1 MDTSTAILHVATIL
15 IAARIMGEVAA
26 RFRVPSVIGE
36 IVAGIILG
44 PSMFGLIEAEGLI
57 WVLAEIGIILL
68 LFQIGLETDLS
79 KLVKSGTKSVVV
91 AVTGFIVPFVT
102 CFALSYYWFELDQ
115 IVSLLIAGTMTA
127 TSIGITMRT
136 LSDLGRGQSREGR
149 IILGAAVLDDI
160 MGVLLLAILFN
171 FITSGSVDIAGAAK
185 ILLFMLVFFLI
196 APAMAK
202 SISYIIHRWE
212 KVSEIPGMIPT
223 TVVSLVLFL
232 AWISHAVGIPEL
244 LGGFATGLALSR
256 RFFLPFGIALKADPK
271 FSRRVNKQM
280 QPIIQLF
287 TPIFFAAVG
296 LSLDLSALDWSS
308 LFFWIFSLSLAAVAI
323 LSKIFAGLLI
333 RERLAH
339 RVIIGMSM
347 VPRGEVGL
355 VFAEIGRHTGLFNT
369 EIYTTVVIVIAYTTL
384 FTPFWLRLFY
394 RHYGH
399 LVEEISADEQ
409 PLKNQPEQTRPG

>member
-15 IAARIMGEVAA
+15 IAARIMGEVVA
-26 RFRVPSVIGE
+26 RFGIPSVIGE

-91 AVTGFIVPFVT
+91 AITGFIVPFVT
-102 CFALSYYWFELDQ
+102 CFALSYYWFGLDQ

-171 FITSGSVDIAGAAK
+171 FITSGSVDIGGAAR
-185 ILLFMLVFFLI
+185 ILLFMVVFFLI

-202 SISYIIHRWE
+202 SISFIIHRWE
-212 KVSEIPGMIPT
+212 KVSGIPGMIPT

-256 RFFLPFGIALKADPK
+256 RFFLPFGVALKADPK
-271 FSRRVNKQM
+271 FSKRVNKQM

-296 LSLDLSALDWSS
+296 LSLDLSSLDWSS

-333 RERLAH
+333 RERLAQ

-394 RHYGH
+394 KFYGH
-399 LVEEISADEQ
+399 LLDEDSADQQ
-409 PLKNQPEQTRPG
+409 PVRIPPKQPRPG

>member
-1 MDTSTAILHVATIL
+1 MDTSTAILQVAAIL
-15 IAARIMGEVAA
+15 IAARIMGEVATY
-26 RFRVPSVIGE
+26 FRVPSVIGE

-44 PSMFGLIEAEGLI
+44 PSLLGFIEAEGLI

-68 LFQIGLETDLS
+68 LFQIGLETDIGE
-79 KLVKSGTKSVVV
+79 LVGSGAKSVVV
-91 AVTGFIVPFVT
+91 AVAGFVLPFVS
-102 CFALSYYWFELDQ
+102 CFALSFYWFELDSM
-115 IVSLLIAGTMTA
+115 VSLLIAGTMTA

-171 FITSGSVDIAGAAK
+171 FITSGSVDLAGTLK
-185 ILLFMLVFFLI
+185 ILLFMLVFFMI

-212 KVSEIPGMIPT
+212 MISETPGMVPT

-232 AWISHAVGIPEL
+232 AWLSHAIGIPEL

-256 RFFLPFGIALKADPK
+256 RFFLPFGVALQADPK
-271 FSRRVNKQM
+271 FSNHVNHQM
-280 QPIIQLF
+280 KPIIQLF
-287 TPIFFAAVG
+287 TPIFFATVG
-296 LSLDLSALDWSS
+296 LSLDLSSLDWGS
-308 LFFWIFSLSLAAVAI
+308 LFFWVFSISLAVVAI
-323 LSKIFAGLLI
+323 LSKIVAALLI
-333 RERLAH
+333 REKFAR
-339 RVIIGMSM
+339 RVVIGMSM

-394 RHYGH
+394 KHYGY
-399 LVEEISADEQ
+399 LIEEKTVDEKSE
-409 PLKNQPEQTRPG
+409 KNQSERPRPG

>member
-1 MDTSTAILHVATIL
+1 MDTSTAILQVATIL

-26 RFRVPSVIGE
+26 YFRVPSVIGE

-44 PSMFGLIEAEGLI
+44 PSLLGFVEAEGLI

-68 LFQIGLETDLS
+68 LFQIGLETDIGE
-79 KLVKSGTKSVVV
+79 LVSSGAKSVVV
-91 AVTGFIVPFVT
+91 AIVGFVLPFVT
-102 CFALSYYWFELDQ
+102 CFTLSYYWFELEPM
-115 IVSLLIAGTMTA
+115 VSLLIAGTMTA

-136 LSDLGRGQSREGR
+136 LTDLGRGQSREGR

-171 FITSGSVDIAGAAK
+171 FITSGSVDLAGTSK
-185 ILLFMLVFFLI
+185 ILLFMFVFFMI
-196 APAMAK
+196 APTMAK

-212 KVSEIPGMIPT
+212 MVSETPGMVPT

-232 AWISHAVGIPEL
+232 AWLSHAVGIPEL

-256 RFFLPFGIALKADPK
+256 RFFLPFGVALKADPK
-271 FSRRVNKQM
+271 FSAHVNDQM
-280 QPIIQLF
+280 KPIIQLF
-287 TPIFFAAVG
+287 TPIFFATVG
-296 LSLDLSALDWSS
+296 LSLDLSSLDWGS
-308 LFFWIFSLSLAAVAI
+308 LFFWVFSISLAAVAI
-323 LSKIFAGLLI
+323 LSKVCAALLI
-333 RERLAH
+333 REKFAR
-339 RVIIGMSM
+339 RVIIGLSM

-394 RHYGH
+394 RYYGH
-399 LVEEISADEQ
+399 LIDDGPTHEQ
-409 PLKNQPEQTRPG
+409 GSVKPAEPP

>member
-26 RFRVPSVIGE
+26 RLGIPSVIGE
-36 IVAGIILG
+36 IVAGVILG
-44 PSMFGLIEAEGLI
+44 PSMIGLIEAEGLI

-79 KLVKSGTKSVVV
+79 KLVKSGAKSVIV

-102 CFALSYYWFELDQ
+102 CFALSHYWFELDQ

-171 FITSGSVDIAGAAK
+171 FITSGSVDIAGAAR
-185 ILLFMLVFFLI
+185 ILLFMVVFFLI

-232 AWISHAVGIPEL
+232 AWVSHAVGIPEL

-256 RFFLPFGIALKADPK
+256 RFFLPFGVALKADAK
-271 FSRRVNKQM
+271 FSKRVNKQM

-333 RERLAH
+333 REKLAH
-339 RVIIGMSM
+339 RVVVGMAM

-355 VFAEIGRHTGLFNT
+355 VFAEIGRHTDLFNT

-394 RHYGH
+394 KHYGH
-399 LVEEISADEQ
+399 LVDDGPTREQ
-409 PLKNQPEQTRPG
+409 ELVKPAEPP